1 MKSCEGTEENI
12 FLPNEGSL
20 ICSPGKSMKSKQ
32 KILNKWPLLITTS
45 EYVLEL
51 ANVYHSGQVEA
62 GTCLQK
68 MIGNVPTGVIL
79 KDVSM
84 EVHGGELSA
93 VLGSKGTALPMSI
106 QYMWYST

>member
-1 MKSCEGTEENI
+1 M
-12 FLPNEGSL
+12 
-20 ICSPGKSMKSKQ
+20 
-32 KILNKWPLLITTS
+32 
-45 EYVLEL
+45 LEL

-93 VLGSKGTALPMSI
+93 VLGSKGTTLPLSI
-106 QYMWYST
+106 QYMWYSTYKCSKIRCTGKIAPPDEHLVNAHSQHRQNFSSGPSTSSF

>member
-1 MKSCEGTEENI
+1 MI
-12 FLPNEGSL
+12 
-20 ICSPGKSMKSKQ
+20 
-32 KILNKWPLLITTS
+32 TS

-51 ANVYHSGQVEA
+51 SNVYHSGQVEA

-93 VLGSKGTALPMSI
+93 VLGSKGIISNAIMVTHLPSA
-106 QYMWYST
+106 

>member
-1 MKSCEGTEENI
+1 MKN
-12 FLPNEGSL
+12 
-20 ICSPGKSMKSKQ
+20 KQ
-32 KILNKWPLLITTS
+32 KILNKWPFLITTS

-93 VLGSKGTALPMSI
+93 VLGSKGTALHMSI
-106 QYMWYST
+106 QYMCYVVLSKKLNGEEEFSFI